1 MWALAFFGAA
11 LAVSAPGLSAEAAV
25 QVSSELSATSL
36 RATDTLTLRLTARW
50 DGGEEQY
57 RFATP
62 RPVPNPHLQL
72 AGQSTHGGA
81 QVTGG
86 AIISEKI
93 WLFNFV
99 CVAPGSAEIVPPTVV
114 YTNTETEIVDSVS
127 GSPMLLTIGPAP
139 APPFD
144 FGRLWPY
151 LLGLI
156 FVGTLAYLGLR
167 LFQRYRL
174 AQRSKKLHKTPEQQ
188 AAELLDDLRALK
200 REDRCEQFY
209 TDLEK
214 IVLGLWEA
222 RIGRRLVGKTPSE
235 VADILQEQGVD
246 ESSRNNV
253 RDVLTDCH
261 TVRFSGG
268 RVSLQSMDFSFDIV
282 SSWVKPPSGT

>member
-1 MWALAFFGAA
+1 MWAVAFLWAA
-11 LAVSAPGLSAEAAV
+11 LAVSAPGPSAEASV
-25 QVSSELSATSL
+25 QVSCELSATSL
-36 RATDTLTLRLTARW
+36 RATDTLALRLTARW
-50 DGGEEQY
+50 DGGEGLY

-62 RPVPNPHLQL
+62 HPVLNPHLQL

-81 QVTGG
+81 QLADG
-86 AIISEKI
+86 AFTSEKV

-99 CVAPGSAEIVPPTVV
+99 CVTPGSTEVVPPVVV
-114 YTNTETEIVDSVS
+114 YTNTETEVIDSVS

-151 LLGLI
+151 LLGL
-156 FVGTLAYLGLR
+156 FLAGALAYLGLR
-167 LFQRYRL
+167 LFQRHRL

-209 TDLEK
+209 ADLEK
-214 IVLGLWEA
+214 IALGLWEA
-222 RIGRRLVGKTPSE
+222 RIGRRLIGKTPSE
-235 VADILQEQGVD
+235 VAGILQEQGVD
-246 ESSRNNV
+246 EETRNSV

-268 RVSLQSMDFSFDIV
+268 RVSLQSMDISFGIV
-282 SSWVKPPSGT
+282 SSWVKPASGT